1 MRLAFQVALAE
12 VSYMKYKIRRSIWI
26 RHAYRLKNRPV
37 GHGFSIQIRLSYI
50 RTGVGIQLVAGLD
63 R

>member
-12 VSYMKYKIRRSIWI
+12 ASYMKYKTRRSIWI
-26 RHAYRLKNRPV
+26 RHAYRLKTRPL
-37 GHGFSIQIRLSYI
+37 GHGFSIQELSYI
-50 RTGVGIQLVAGLD
+50 RTSVGIQLVAGLD